1 MTDSTTYAGAWSKT
15 VSPESEW
22 LVQSVVAVSPIV
34 SCLASSIVLT
44 DILGLVLLK
53 LGVPASVYGNRN
65 LVIGI
70 LSTCV
75 LFPLCILKD
84 LSALKSVS
92 VLGVAG
98 HLVAMGALSL
108 RVRDKSYFA
117 GGQYFTAP
125 VAAATAVAGAAKASV
140 AKVGFVGLS
149 KWFVLASLLSYCF
162 VTHYN
167 VSRRITSYHIT
178 SCCTISRLVL
188 YLYLCCLYFSCLF
201 VFCFVLI
208 SIVLCA
214 LETSIAVNF

>member
-22 LVQSVVAVSPIV
+22 LVQSVVVVSPIV
-34 SCLASSIVLT
+34 SCLASTIVLT

-53 LGVPASVYGNRN
+53 LGMPASVYGNRN

-117 GGQYFTAP
+117 GGKFFTAP
-125 VAAATAVAGAAKASV
+125 AAAAVSAAGAAAGAVAGAAKAGV
-140 AKVGFVGLS
+140 AKAGIAGLS

-167 VSRRITSYHIT
+167 VSSNK
-178 SCCTISRLVL
+178 
-188 YLYLCCLYFSCLF
+188 
-201 VFCFVLI
+201 
-208 SIVLCA
+208 
-214 LETSIAVNF
+214 E

>member
-22 LVQSVVAVSPIV
+22 LVQSVVVVSPIV

-125 VAAATAVAGAAKASV
+125 VAGAAKANV
-140 AKVGFVGLS
+140 AKVGFAGLS

-178 SCCTISRLVL
+178 SCCTISSLVL
-188 YLYLCCLYFSCLF
+188 SFYLCCLYFSCLF

-214 LETSIAVNF
+214 L

>member
-1 MTDSTTYAGAWSKT
+1 MTDSNTYAGAWSKT

-22 LVQSVVAVSPIV
+22 LVQSVVVISPIV

-53 LGVPASVYGNRN
+53 LGMPASVYGNRN

-92 VLGVAG
+92 VFGVAG
-98 HLVAMGALSL
+98 HLVAMGALAL

-117 GGQYFTAP
+117 GGKFFTAP
-125 VAAATAVAGAAKASV
+125 LATATATATAAAAGVAKASV
-140 AKVGFVGLS
+140 AKGGIAGLS

-167 VSRRITSYHIT
+167 VS
-178 SCCTISRLVL
+178 
-188 YLYLCCLYFSCLF
+188 
-201 VFCFVLI
+201 
-208 SIVLCA
+208 
-214 LETSIAVNF
+214 

>member
-22 LVQSVVAVSPIV
+22 LVQSVVVVSPIV

-53 LGVPASVYGNRN
+53 LGMPASVYGNRN

-108 RVRDKSYFA
+108 RVRDRSYFA
-117 GGQYFTAP
+117 GGKFFTAP
-125 VAAATAVAGAAKASV
+125 VATATAVAGVAKASV
-140 AKVGFVGLS
+140 EKVGLAGLS

-167 VSRRITSYHIT
+167 VSVEE
-178 SCCTISRLVL
+178 SRTMHYLV
-188 YLYLCCLYFSCLF
+188 
-201 VFCFVLI
+201 
-208 SIVLCA
+208 
-214 LETSIAVNF
+214 